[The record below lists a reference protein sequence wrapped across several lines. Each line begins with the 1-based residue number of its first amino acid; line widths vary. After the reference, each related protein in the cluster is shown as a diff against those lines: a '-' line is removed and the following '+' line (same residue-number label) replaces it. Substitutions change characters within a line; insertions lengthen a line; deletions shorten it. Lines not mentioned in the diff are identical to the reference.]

1 MVQLWTE
8 MERTF
13 LVFFVRKVDVRIRGS
28 KPPILPSFFSC
39 PSPYFFHKLFS
50 PFCAR
55 ETEGKSPL
63 NVSRPRGGGRKKE
76 GKEFLPW
83 SSSSSARS
91 QRRVFPLLP
100 TGVSHFFPS
109 FFSRKKRVK
118 KEVVIDTIG
127 LSGGSRKRRRKRQKK
142 TCKLKKGGGKV
153 RKINQRNILVRKTI
167 LSF

>member
-109 FFSRKKRVK
+109 FLAEK
-118 KEVVIDTIG
+118 
-127 LSGGSRKRRRKRQKK
+127 SGWRRKWLLTQ
-142 TCKLKKGGGKV
+142 LVFPVAAEKGGGRD
-153 RKINQRNILVRKTI
+153 RKKLANWKRGEARYAK
-167 LSF
+167 